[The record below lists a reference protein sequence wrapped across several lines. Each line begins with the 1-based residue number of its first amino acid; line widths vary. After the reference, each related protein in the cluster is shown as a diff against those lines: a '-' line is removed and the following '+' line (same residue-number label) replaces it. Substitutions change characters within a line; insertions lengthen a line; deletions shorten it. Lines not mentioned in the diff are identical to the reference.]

1 MIQGVVDLPD
11 WHLQRTDLPF
21 VIEPLLV
28 REQLLHVEEAALPLP
43 RQEDLQD
50 GVHVLVECVLVRE
63 LAHQLVDLIVCEGLI
78 SHIFYIC
85 GCGLKK
91 L

>member
-1 MIQGVVDLPD
+1 M
-11 WHLQRTDLPF
+11 
-21 VIEPLLV
+21 IEPLLV
-28 REQLLHVEEAALPLP
+28 REEVLHVEEAALPLP

-78 SHIFYIC
+78 SHLYYMS